1 VLVWG
6 WVLGFDGMYDLL
18 IRGGI
23 VVDPSQGLHEKM
35 DVAVSKGVVEAVEK
49 SISPDLA
56 LEWLDAPDLVVTPG
70 LVDLHV
76 HVYPGVSH
84 YGTEPDPY
92 CVWKGATTVLD
103 AGSSGAHTFEG
114 FRRHVINTSATRI
127 LAFLNISSMGMISP
141 SVGELEDIR
150 FADVDRAIDV
160 CERNRDVIRGVKVR
174 LSKSIVGENGL
185 LPLELAKR
193 VASAVKMPL
202 MVHPGNTPS
211 PLPEIL
217 AELERGDILTH
228 CYHGSEQGILNR
240 DGVVIDEVLEAKR
253 RGVVFDVGHG
263 MGSFSFD
270 VATKALAQGFHP
282 TTISTDLHYYNTFG
296 PVHDLAT
303 TMTKFLTL
311 GMSLDDVVAKTTT
324 TPAQVL
330 REDKN
335 LGTLR
340 QGSAADIVVFGFKE
354 GRYELV
360 DALGKTVMS
369 ERLLTPVAVVRAG
382 KVHTSDLKL
391 NGRRIIRAPR

>member
-1 VLVWG
+1 M
-6 WVLGFDGMYDLL
+6 VLGLDGMYDLL
-18 IRGGI
+18 IRRGT

-35 DVAVSKGVVEAVEK
+35 DVALSKGVVEAVEK

-56 LEWLDAPDLVVTPG
+56 LEWLDAMDLLVTPG

-103 AGSSGAHTFEG
+103 AGSSGAYTFEG
-114 FRRHVINTSATRI
+114 FRRHVVSTSATRV

-141 SVGELEDIR
+141 GVGELEDIR

-185 LPLELAKR
+185 LPLKLAKR

-217 AELERGDILTH
+217 DELEGGDILTH
-228 CYHGSEQGILNR
+228 CYHGSEQGILNH
-240 DGVVIDEVLEAKR
+240 DGAVIDEVLEAKR

-270 VATKALAQGFHP
+270 VAAKALTQGFHP
-282 TTISTDLHYYNTFG
+282 TTISTDLHHYNTFG
-296 PVHDLAT
+296 PVYDLAT
-303 TMTKFLTL
+303 TMTKFIAL

-340 QGSAADIVVFGFKE
+340 RGSAADVVIFGFKG

-360 DALGKTVMS
+360 DALGKTVTC

-382 KVHTSDLKL
+382 KVYTSSLKL
-391 NGRRIIRAPR
+391 TGRRTIRAPR